1 METPV
6 PSQPQ
11 ALRLELMLG
20 DRRLAACRVLPEAV
34 VQASRRLYDEFR
46 ASSAACGMAMTDEEI
61 RATCWAPL
69 AARLSADVADSQAAA
84 FAELALCFLVD
95 AAFPLPGAGESYT
108 VTIAADGK
116 VTVERRPHRLLARD
130 RIVLGN
136 HRKAMV
142 PFASGAAGTR

>member
-1 METPV
+1 M

-11 ALRLELMLG
+11 AIRLELMLG

-46 ASSAACGMAMTDEEI
+46 AGSAARGMAMTDEEI

-69 AARLSADVADSQAAA
+69 AARLSGDVADGQAAA

-95 AAFPLPGAGESYT
+95 AAFPVLGAGESYT
-108 VTIAADGK
+108 VTIAPGGK
-116 VTVERRPHRLLARD
+116 VTVERWPHRLLGRD

-136 HRKAMV
+136 HRQAMG
-142 PFASGAAGTR
+142 PSASSAAGAR